1 MGLPVTCWFLLCC
14 CFAYRCSSGSG
25 QVITPTNLSLV
36 GCSLASSGC
45 FSSVNSVNAVGVHFP
60 HIKLKSI
67 NSCKP
72 SGFVAVLV
80 LLASDADTNPGPG
93 CCKCPCSMCAKP
105 VKNSDPAV
113 LCNHCG
119 YWCHNLCSSLSSLH
133 YSLMQNTS
141 NVSWVCPACG
151 LPSFISSI
159 WVVNRIC
166 VELFWHHAVNW
177 WSQWQCCWACSLGM

>member
-119 YWCHNLCSSLSSLH
+119 YWCHNRCSSLSSLH

-159 WVVNRIC
+159 
-166 VELFWHHAVNW
+166 
-177 WSQWQCCWACSLGM
+177 